1 MRGYTAPRCQRCQR
15 VDDVTVLATPDFKI
29 LHLNLSTELSESRV
43 APKRFKKGS
52 EIIITWLRMMAPL
65 NENV

>member
-1 MRGYTAPRCQRCQR
+1 M
-15 VDDVTVLATPDFKI
+15 DDVTVLATPDFKI
-29 LHLNLSTELSESRV
+29 LHLNVPTELSESRV